1 MIRITDENDW
11 YWKDPQRR
19 MNGAPADFDKRK
31 PIECAR
37 LEIHPKD
44 TCTAEPKKVERK
56 DIDFVMQNISNDKMC
71 YRLSHSKDR
80 FYIRDA
86 DGNRCNWENGFYYIT
101 NCVFVN
107 LNYGATQDDVD
118 FIIQAIQTMLDQ
130 LYPEWRVTKNNY
142 YYKSLYD
149 PEIPKNCLMHD
160 LNKIAIVPNDLIQYA
175 KDNKIVV
182 GKVKKIEWDA
192 FANDVKY
199 TLYEGDVVFFKNNPL
214 VGCPK
219 KYEYK
224 GPKVTN

>member
-11 YWKDPQRR
+11 YWRDPQRR
-19 MNGAPADFDKRK
+19 MNGAPADFDKGAA
-31 PIECAR
+31 IEYAR
-37 LEIHPKD
+37 LEIQPKGS
-44 TCTAEPKKVERK
+44 CTAEPKKVERK
-56 DIDFVMQNISNDKMC
+56 DIDFVMQNIANDKMC

-86 DGNRCNWENGFYYIT
+86 DGNRNWKNGFYYIT

-118 FIIQAIQTMLDQ
+118 FIVQAIQTMLDQ
-130 LYPEWRVTKNNY
+130 LYPEWRVKQSNY
-142 YYKSLYD
+142 YYRSLYD
-149 PEIPKNCLMHD
+149 PSVPKNCLMHD
-160 LNKIAIVPNDLIQYA
+160 LNKVAIVPNRLIQYA

-182 GKVKKIEWDA
+182 GRVKTIEWDVA
-192 FANDVKY
+192 ANDVKY
-199 TLYEGDVVFFKNNPL
+199 ILYEGDVVYFKNNPL

-224 GPKVTN
+224 GPEAAD